1 MKQRNQKLKAI
12 EKELNIKQVTR
23 KAPMNKY
30 SHVKGKLQS
39 SLMKKSDQEFG
50 KLVEELKLKLVQG
63 EKQVIHISTQRD
75 QASVQMP
82 TQSNDLQ
89 SQVDGAQKQLA
100 AISQKAAEIN
110 ANLISDQTMFSES
123 KNFIDKKLDDISKL
137 GGECE
142 SLAHKNF

>member
-50 KLVEELKLKLVQG
+50 KLVEELKLKLV
-63 EKQVIHISTQRD
+63 
-75 QASVQMP
+75 
-82 TQSNDLQ
+82 
-89 SQVDGAQKQLA
+89 
-100 AISQKAAEIN
+100 
-110 ANLISDQTMFSES
+110 
-123 KNFIDKKLDDISKL
+123 
-137 GGECE
+137 
-142 SLAHKNF
+142 

>member
-23 KAPMNKY
+23 KAPMKKY

-63 EKQVIHISTQRD
+63 EKQVIHLSTLRD

-89 SQVDGAQKQLA
+89 SQVDGA
-100 AISQKAAEIN
+100 
-110 ANLISDQTMFSES
+110 
-123 KNFIDKKLDDISKL
+123 
-137 GGECE
+137 
-142 SLAHKNF
+142 